1 MDLKPVDLFYEEI
14 GQGMPVLLVHG
25 YPLDHTIWI
34 SVAEGLKDEA
44 RFIMP
49 DLRGFGESPE
59 TNDVYTMRLLAE
71 DLRALIDRLG
81 LERVILVGHSMGG
94 YAALAFAHAY
104 PSYLSGLGLVATQ
117 ADADSPERR
126 QARLVTAREVKRRGV
141 AYVARG
147 MQEKLT
153 HDAVIQKQLY
163 EIMLKNRTASVINSL
178 KGMAERPD
186 ANPWLAAIKVPAV
199 VLAGAQDQ
207 LIQMQRSRTMAQML
221 SKGWLVE
228 IPDAGHMPMLESPDM
243 VIESLKQLICHVGGC
258 Q

>member
-34 SVAEGLKDEA
+34 PVAEGLKNEA

-49 DLRGFGESPE
+49 DLRGFGKSPE

-104 PSYLSGLGLVATQ
+104 PSYLSGLGLVSTQ

-126 QARLVTAREVKRRGV
+126 QARLVTAREVKRRGAV
-141 AYVARG
+141 YVARG

-153 HDAVIQKQLY
+153 HDAAIQKQLY
-163 EIMLKNRTASVINSL
+163 EIMLKTPTNSVINSL

-199 VLAGAQDQ
+199 VLAGEQDQ
-207 LIQMQRSRTMAQML
+207 LIQMQRSQTLAQML

-228 IPDAGHMPMLESPDM
+228 IPGAGHVPMLESPDA